1 LRLFPA
7 QVFAIPGA
15 FFSWMNTIQFL
26 DIRHINDQKESA
38 MKAAVFVLIITLLAL
53 TSCKNSTEPEVQP
66 VTAAKD
72 TLILKY
78 DSLGAFPYSQTLMTA
93 GYGDNIYIYGA
104 QGKLSVYNTVT
115 KTMTQSSTATDTMTW
130 RWDGAFVNV
139 DTMMYIFAISNGK
152 TAYDKVLT
160 FNPRT
165 NEIKATSVPLLFNI
179 NLYPAAA
186 VSGKKILLLYPNK
199 DSLYAFDTQSMTGQF
214 VSQNKMKEAF
224 NSKVYSSGVYQNGF
238 YVYSIGK
245 KQMYRI
251 DMSTYAWQEIVIPD
265 SIKSNINQYAFG
277 GVISNK
283 FVLINNTSSGTGITV
298 AYNLSTKQW
307 LLGKKNTVLPVSE
320 ASMITHGGAIYSAD
334 VFAKSLWKV
343 SLLTSLPTP

>member
-1 LRLFPA
+1 MRTA
-7 QVFAIPGA
+7 
-15 FFSWMNTIQFL
+15 
-26 DIRHINDQKESA
+26 
-38 MKAAVFVLIITLLAL
+38 VLILVITSLAL

-66 VTAAKD
+66 VTASKD

-78 DSLGAFPYSQTLMTA
+78 DSLAAFPYSQTLMTA

-115 KTMTQSSTATDTMTW
+115 KTMTHSTTVTDTMTW
-130 RWDGAFVNV
+130 RSDGAFVNV
-139 DTMMYIFAISNGK
+139 DTMMYIFAIATK
-152 TAYDKVLT
+152 PQYEKVLT

-165 NEIKATSVPLLFNI
+165 NEIKATSAPLLFKLNI
-179 NLYPAAA
+179 YPAAA

-199 DSLYAFDTQSMTGQF
+199 DSLYSFDTQSMTGQF
-214 VSQNKMKEAF
+214 VSQNKLKEAY

-251 DMSTYAWQEIVIPD
+251 DMSTYAWQEVVIPD

-277 GVISNK
+277 GIISDK
-283 FVLINNTSSGTGITV
+283 FILINSISSTAGPGVTV
-298 AYNLSTKQW
+298 AYNLASKQW

-320 ASMITHGGAIYSAD
+320 ASMITHGGAIYSAE

-343 SLLTSLPTP
+343 SLLTSLATP